1 MIESGA
7 WRHWWGGAG
16 GGRGGFTDQCFVVN
30 LLPDE
35 LVLAEGVAGF
45 SCDGV
50 DGSLL
55 HLLLH
60 GTVKHEQRLPGALL
74 GREETER
81 RRQQSDPRTEGMF
94 QLRKACFIKTF
105 LFRYSDDSKERPS
118 AEPRKKS
125 RQHDAQSEPGCRFFF

>member
-1 MIESGA
+1 MIESRA
-7 WRHWWGGAG
+7 WRHWWWGWGWG
-16 GGRGGFTDQCFVVN
+16 GGTDQCFVVN

-50 DGSLL
+50 NGSLL

-81 RRQQSDPRTEGMF
+81 RRQQSDPRTEG
-94 QLRKACFIKTF
+94 RNVSI
-105 LFRYSDDSKERPS
+105 
-118 AEPRKKS
+118 KKS
-125 RQHDAQSEPGCRFFF
+125 LFH

>member
-1 MIESGA
+1 MIESRA
-7 WRHWWGGAG
+7 WRHWWEGAG
-16 GGRGGFTDQCFVVN
+16 GLTDQRFVVN

-74 GREETER
+74 GREGGGEGGDASSQIQER
-81 RRQQSDPRTEGMF
+81 EE
-94 QLRKACFIKTF
+94 CFN
-105 LFRYSDDSKERPS
+105 
-118 AEPRKKS
+118 
-125 RQHDAQSEPGCRFFF
+125 